1 MSDDTVS
8 LRQYLEARLSAHDE
22 LHRAHEAAHE
32 REHKATEMAISKAEI
47 ATNNALIKTDE
58 VVTARFT
65 AQNEWRAAM
74 LDRERQFLN
83 RSEYEAMRAR
93 VDSLDIAETR
103 RSEREQIRERAQIRA
118 MSLIGV
124 AAAVGGFLLSLVVRL
139 LGVGA

>member
-8 LRQYLEARLSAHDE
+8 LRQYLEARLGAHDE

-103 RSEREQIRERAQIRA
+103 RAEREQIRERAQIRA